1 MMRTATSLDFAADPR
16 AIYDMVEDI
25 GRWPK
30 LLPHYRSVEVLHEA
44 PAERVAVMAA
54 RRGSIPVR
62 WTAAERLFPA
72 VPRIEFTHLAGWT
85 KGMEVAW
92 RFEPVAAGTRVTID
106 HELDL
111 RRVPLIGDWIARK
124 VIGDFFIHSIATAT
138 LARFKQLLERPA

>member
-1 MMRTATSLDFAADPR
+1 MMRTASSVEIAAAPR

-30 LLPHYRSVEVLHEA
+30 LLPHYRFVEVLREA
-44 PAERVAVMAA
+44 PHERLAVMAA

-62 WTAAERLFPA
+62 WTAAERLFPS
-72 VPRIEFTHLAGWT
+72 VPRIEFTHVAGWT

-111 RRVPLIGDWIARK
+111 RRVPLVGDWIARRI
-124 VIGDFFIHSIATAT
+124 IGDFFIHSIANAT
-138 LARFKQLLERPA
+138 LARFKQLMESVA

>member
-1 MMRTATSLDFAADPR
+1 MRTATSVEIAADPR

-30 LLPHYRSVEVLHEA
+30 LLPHYRFVEVLREA
-44 PAERVAVMAA
+44 PNERVAVMAA
-54 RRGSIPVR
+54 RRGNIPVR
-62 WTAAERLFPA
+62 WTAKERLFPA
-72 VPRIEFTHLAGWT
+72 VPRIEFTHVGGWT

-106 HELDL
+106 HELDF

-124 VIGDFFIHSIATAT
+124 VIGDFFIHPIATAT
-138 LARFKQLLERPA
+138 LARFKQLMESAA